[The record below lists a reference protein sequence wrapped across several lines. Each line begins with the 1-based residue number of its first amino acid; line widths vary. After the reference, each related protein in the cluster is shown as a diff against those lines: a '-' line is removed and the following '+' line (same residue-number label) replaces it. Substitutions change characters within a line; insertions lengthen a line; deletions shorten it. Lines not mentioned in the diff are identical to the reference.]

1 MGTTLEL
8 TERNFMRK
16 AAGKAEVKLFKEWER
31 HVSKFFKER
40 FGVKDKEVN
49 LNFVITWKLKSKG
62 KSGR

>member
-1 MGTTLEL
+1 
-8 TERNFMRK
+8 MRK

-31 HVSKFFKER
+31 HVSKFFMER
-40 FGVKDKEVN
+40 FGVEDKEVN